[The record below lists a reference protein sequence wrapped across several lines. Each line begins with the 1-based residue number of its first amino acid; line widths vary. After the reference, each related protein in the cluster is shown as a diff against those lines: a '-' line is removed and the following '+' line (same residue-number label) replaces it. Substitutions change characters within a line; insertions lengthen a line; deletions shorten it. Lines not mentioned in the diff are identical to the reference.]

1 MFCLLAICVQA
12 GVAPANLVYSG
23 AQPLAYSAPLVSAY
37 NPLIARSAPL
47 IASNFAAPAFAR
59 QINPLAYSQLA
70 YNAPL
75 VARSAPLVQQQFVQ
89 PAQQFL
95 QPAQQF
101 IQPAQ
106 YVARAA
112 PLVAAQPINAP
123 VLAKQVVAAPLVA
136 QAEFADS
143 HPQYSYGYTVNDA
156 LTGDS
161 KTQEESRDGD
171 VVKGSYSLI
180 EPDGSRRTVNYYS
193 DPINGFNAVVSKDLP
208 LAAPVVAGK
217 IVAAAPAVIAA

>member
-12 GVAPANLVYSG
+12 GVAPANLVVAG
-23 AQPLAYSAPLVSAY
+23 TQPLAYSAPLVSSY

-59 QINPLAYSQLA
+59 QVNPLAYSQLA
-70 YNAPL
+70 YNAPF
-75 VARSAPLVQQQFVQ
+75 VARSAPLIQ
-89 PAQQFL
+89 
-95 QPAQQF
+95 QQF

-106 YVARAA
+106 TFARAA

-123 VLAKQVVAAPLVA
+123 LVAAQPFNAPILAKQVVAAPLVA

-143 HPQYSYGYTVNDA
+143 YPQYTYGYNVNDA

-208 LAAPVVAGK
+208 LATPVVAGK

>member
-12 GVAPANLVYSG
+12 GVAPANLVVAG
-23 AQPLAYSAPLVSAY
+23 TQPLAYSAPLVSSY

-59 QINPLAYSQLA
+59 QVNPLAYSQLA
-70 YNAPL
+70 YNAPF
-75 VARSAPLVQQQFVQ
+75 VARSAPLIQ
-89 PAQQFL
+89 
-95 QPAQQF
+95 QQF

-106 YVARAA
+106 TFARAA

-123 VLAKQVVAAPLVA
+123 ILAKQVVAAPLVA

-143 HPQYSYGYTVNDA
+143 YPQYTYGYNVNDA

-208 LAAPVVAGK
+208 LATPVVAGK